1 MSMTMCAA
9 CEQIQDSDF
18 VQFDEIL
25 GEQVC
30 ESCWPDEEESIVPQP
45 RTALFRLAAALSIA
59 EFTAPTDPLDPR
71 TVRGFHAIRPADD
84 IAPELDWPAT
94 CFVCDGPTRS
104 GYGNYCSEAH
114 RKLDQREPTMQEQA
128 LDL

>member
-30 ESCWPDEEESIVPQP
+30 EFCWPDEEESIVPQP

-59 EFTAPTDPLDPR
+59 EFTRKAPT
-71 TVRGFHAIRPADD
+71 PAQEQDM
-84 IAPELDWPAT
+84 AECAAE
-94 CFVCDGPTRS
+94 GMA
-104 GYGNYCSEAH
+104 Y
-114 RKLDQREPTMQEQA
+114 PTMREQMA
-128 LDL
+128 DL

>member
-1 MSMTMCAA
+1 MSMTMCSA
-9 CEQIQDSDF
+9 CEQIKDSDF

-59 EFTAPTDPLDPR
+59 EFTRKAPT
-71 TVRGFHAIRPADD
+71 PAQAQDM
-84 IAPELDWPAT
+84 AECAA
-94 CFVCDGPTRS
+94 VGMA
-104 GYGNYCSEAH
+104 Y
-114 RKLDQREPTMQEQA
+114 PTMQEQA